1 VIAAKSEDVPIA
13 VTRDDLLAAAN
24 RLAGHVRRTP
34 VLWVEGS
41 ALGLEV
47 PVLLKLECLQVTGS
61 FKVRG
66 ALNFTLARTRRPEK
80 VIAASGGNHGVA
92 VAYAARMIGCQAEIF
107 VPQVASPAKVERI
120 RTYGA
125 TVTVVGRDYAE
136 AYEASLARA
145 SATGALAVHAYDQ
158 AEVVAGQ
165 GTVAME
171 LEEQAPDLDVVL
183 VPVGG
188 GGLVAGIAAWYQ
200 GRIRV
205 VAVEPDSCP
214 TLAMALAKGGP
225 VEVPVGGI
233 AADSMGA
240 RRLGAL
246 PYAII
251 RKYNV
256 KSLLVPD
263 NVLRQAQRQLWN
275 AARIV
280 AEPGGAAALAA
291 LLSGL
296 YSPQSGEK
304 IGVII
309 SGANTDPATVTT

>member
-1 VIAAKSEDVPIA
+1 
-13 VTRDDLLAAAN
+13 
-24 RLAGHVRRTP
+24 
-34 VLWVEGS
+34 
-41 ALGLEV
+41 
-47 PVLLKLECLQVTGS
+47 
-61 FKVRG
+61 
-66 ALNFTLARTRRPEK
+66 
-80 VIAASGGNHGVA
+80 
-92 VAYAARMIGCQAEIF
+92 
-107 VPQVASPAKVERI
+107 
-120 RTYGA
+120 
-125 TVTVVGRDYAE
+125 
-136 AYEASLARA
+136 
-145 SATGALAVHAYDQ
+145 
-158 AEVVAGQ
+158 
-165 GTVAME
+165 ME

-263 NVLRQAQRQLWN
+263 SVLRQAQRQLWN